1 MSKFNFRVE
10 QMINNNNNPAAN
22 QFVIYGEGKKIF
34 QSYDSIIAVVDY
46 NNKTIE
52 LGEDWN
58 YSRTTGKHRNIFFM
72 DYVNMPDLGTL
83 EGVRKAL
90 KNGLCNGW
98 KISEVA

>member
-1 MSKFNFRVE
+1 
-10 QMINNNNNPAAN
+10 MINNNNNPAAN

-58 YSRTTGKHRNIFFM
+58 YSRTTGKHRNIFFR
-72 DYVNMPDLGTL
+72 DYANIPDLSSKKGI
-83 EGVRKAL
+83 EKAL
-90 KNGLCNGW
+90 KNGLCNRWTIKLG
-98 KISEVA
+98 A

>member
-1 MSKFNFRVE
+1 MQNFNFRVE

-22 QFVIYGEGKKIF
+22 QFVINGEGKKIF

-58 YSRTTGKHRNIFFM
+58 YSRTTGKHRNIFFY
-72 DYVNMPDLGTL
+72 DYVNMPDLASADGI
-83 EGVRKAL
+83 RKAL

-98 KISEVA
+98 TIKLVS

>member
-1 MSKFNFRVE
+1 MSNFNFRVE
-10 QMINNNNNPAAN
+10 QMINNNYNPAAN
-22 QFVIYGEGKKIF
+22 QFVIRGDGRMIF

-58 YSRTTGKHRNIFFM
+58 YSRTTGKHRNIFFEK
-72 DYVNMPDLGTL
+72 YVRIPELATL

-90 KNGLCNGW
+90 KNGMCNGW
-98 KISEVA
+98 KISQVA

>member
-1 MSKFNFRVE
+1 MANFGFRVE

-58 YSRTTGKHRNIFFM
+58 YSRTTSKHRNIFFA
-72 DYVNMPDLGTL
+72 DYVNMPDLATL

-98 KISEVA
+98 TISEVA

>member
-1 MSKFNFRVE
+1 MNTFNFRVE
-10 QMINNNNNPAAN
+10 QMINNNYNPAAN
-22 QFVIYGEGKKIF
+22 QFVIKGENKIIF

-46 NNKTIE
+46 ANKTIE

-58 YSRTTGKHRNIFFM
+58 YSRTTGKHRNIFFT
-72 DYVNMPDLGTL
+72 DYARFPELSTL

-90 KNGLCNGW
+90 KNGMCNGW